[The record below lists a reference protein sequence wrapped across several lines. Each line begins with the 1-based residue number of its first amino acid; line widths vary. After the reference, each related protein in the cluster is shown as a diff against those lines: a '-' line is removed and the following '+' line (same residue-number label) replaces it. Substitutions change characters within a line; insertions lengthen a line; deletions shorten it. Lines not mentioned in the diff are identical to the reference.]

1 MHSSQPVHF
10 NLVAAAHATMI
21 EHGFQPDFPAGVDT
35 ELSAIKCHP
44 EPPAAL
50 GAQDL
55 RGLLWSW
62 GLAAVS
68 VTCFVGELRQRRW
81 RFGPEVLL
89 AAMIAA
95 LLYTYWP

>member
-1 MHSSQPVHF
+1 MRPLSV
-10 NLVAAAHATMI
+10 LIGIVM
-21 EHGFQPDFPAGVDT
+21 G
-35 ELSAIKCHP
+35 SAIALTVSLTMSAIVFLLLP
-44 EPPAAL
+44 EYYGRLASERLPL
-50 GAQDL
+50 L